1 MDMKDF
7 RAQIDEIDGG
17 LIDLITR
24 RFAVVRDIA
33 AYKAKNNIP
42 IYDPAR
48 ERQKLNDL
56 ANSVGEELAPAMDAL
71 FSLIFDLSR
80 SEQNRIF
87 AGCGIGCG
95 TGSGCASFSSSFLRR
110 STSCSYTSPSRGMN
124 SQLTRYSY
132 PEAIPI
138 APSADTT

>member
-48 ERQKLNDL
+48 
-56 ANSVGEELAPAMDAL
+56 
-71 FSLIFDLSR
+71 
-80 SEQNRIF
+80 
-87 AGCGIGCG
+87 
-95 TGSGCASFSSSFLRR
+95 
-110 STSCSYTSPSRGMN
+110 
-124 SQLTRYSY
+124 
-132 PEAIPI
+132 
-138 APSADTT
+138 